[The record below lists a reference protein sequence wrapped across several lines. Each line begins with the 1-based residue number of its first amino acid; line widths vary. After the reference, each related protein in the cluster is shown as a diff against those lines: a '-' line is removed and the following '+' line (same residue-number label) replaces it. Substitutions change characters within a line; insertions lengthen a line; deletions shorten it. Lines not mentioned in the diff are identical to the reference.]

1 VNVAGSPD
9 HSADRTARPSSSFSA
24 RTRSSASSPN
34 DVNSAS
40 AGVPSPTPRIAPAA
54 AQDVERDGLM
64 RQLPWSPPRHR
75 GDHRSEPHALG
86 PRRDRAEHDPRID
99 DRHGERRREPDVIPQ
114 EEAVPAVSVRLDAER
129 DQTAR
134 VADVRNADAEPH
146 AVTLR
151 PLDVE
156 RTFD

>member
-1 VNVAGSPD
+1 
-9 HSADRTARPSSSFSA
+9 
-24 RTRSSASSPN
+24 
-34 DVNSAS
+34 
-40 AGVPSPTPRIAPAA
+40 
-54 AQDVERDGLM
+54 
-64 RQLPWSPPRHR
+64 
-75 GDHRSEPHALG
+75 
-86 PRRDRAEHDPRID
+86 
-99 DRHGERRREPDVIPQ
+99 
-114 EEAVPAVSVRLDAER
+114 VSVRLDAER